1 MPTHANSSRAA
12 GRGASPVIPEPEEG
26 HFGETRP
33 FRALLPGTLI
43 SHYKIVEKIGAG
55 GMGVVYKAQ
64 DTKLDRTVALKFLP
78 SHLVCDSEAR
88 DRFQHE
94 AKAASALNHP
104 NITTVHEIDEAG
116 GECFISMEYVAG
128 KSLKDMA
135 REGTLSIDEVLRI
148 GLQIGEGLKAAHAGG
163 IVHRDIKSDN
173 IKVTADGLVKIMDF
187 GLAKLRGVAKITRTG
202 TTLGTL
208 QYMSPEQAQGREAD
222 QRSDIFSFG
231 VVLYEMVTGRLPF
244 TGDNE
249 AALIHAV
256 VNATSEPMAR
266 YKAGVPERLER
277 LVEKAMT
284 KNRDERYQH
293 VDEVIADLKSTGRN
307 LEPTQGAGER
317 GGSPKSKRSRLY
329 LYAGLA
335 LVVALAV
342 LGRVWVFGP
351 SREPIDSL
359 AVLPLENLS
368 GDPDQEYFSDGM
380 TDALITELQKI
391 RSLRV
396 ISRTSVMRFKKTE
409 ESLPEIAKALNV
421 KAVVEGSV
429 MREKNVI
436 RINVQLIQASPE
448 KHLWADSFDRD
459 MNGVLVLQSDV
470 ARAIAQEVRVIVT
483 PDEQKELASSRP
495 VDPEAHEAY
504 LKGRFYWNKRT
515 GPDLQK
521 AIGYFNDAIEKDSS
535 YAQAY
540 AGLASA
546 YAVLPEYA
554 YLPPSETVPKAEAA
568 ARKALQLDASLAEAH
583 AVLGGIASDWA
594 SAESEYKRAIAL
606 DPSYATAH
614 HWYSL
619 NLRRHGRPDEALAE
633 IRRAQELDP
642 LSLIIS
648 ENVGVTLSWMK
659 RYDEALDQ
667 FKKMIELD
675 PNFPWPYGD
684 MAIVHAMQGRLDQA
698 IAEYQ
703 KEISIVGRDP
713 SEISALGYL
722 YALAGKKREA
732 VSILDELLKF
742 DREGY
747 RVSVYVAMV
756 HYGLG
761 DTNRAFEWLERAYQ
775 EQDGALL
782 DVGVSPLWAGLHS
795 DPRFTALL
803 RKMGLAD

>member
-1 MPTHANSSRAA
+1 
-12 GRGASPVIPEPEEG
+12 
-26 HFGETRP
+26 
-33 FRALLPGTLI
+33 
-43 SHYKIVEKIGAG
+43 
-55 GMGVVYKAQ
+55 
-64 DTKLDRTVALKFLP
+64 
-78 SHLVCDSEAR
+78 
-88 DRFQHE
+88 
-94 AKAASALNHP
+94 
-104 NITTVHEIDEAG
+104 
-116 GECFISMEYVAG
+116 
-128 KSLKDMA
+128 
-135 REGTLSIDEVLRI
+135 
-148 GLQIGEGLKAAHAGG
+148 
-163 IVHRDIKSDN
+163 
-173 IKVTADGLVKIMDF
+173 
-187 GLAKLRGVAKITRTG
+187 
-202 TTLGTL
+202 L

-222 QRSDIFSFG
+222 ERSDIFSFG

-249 AALIHAV
+249 AALVYAV
-256 VNATSEPMAR
+256 VNATPEPMAR
-266 YKAGVPERLER
+266 YKAGVPEGLEWV
-277 LVEKAMT
+277 VEKALA

-293 VDEVIADLKSTGRN
+293 ADEMIADLKSARRR
-307 LEPTQGAGER
+307 LEAEGAE
-317 GGSPKSKRSRLY
+317 GGGTVRVRSKRIWLY
-329 LYAGLA
+329 LSAGLA
-335 LVVALAV
+335 LAVALLI
-342 LGRVWVFGP
+342 LGRVYIFGP

-359 AVLPLENLS
+359 AVLPLVNLS

-459 MNGVLVLQSDV
+459 MNG

-546 YAVLPEYA
+546 YGVLPEYA

-722 YALAGKKREA
+722 YALAWKKREA

-803 RKMGLAD
+803 RKMGLPD